1 MSNMVKI
8 KINNIEVEVEKGT
21 MLLDA
26 IKAAG
31 FNVPTLCYHE
41 DLEPTGGCG
50 VCVVEMK
57 GAPTLKRACCTPID
71 SDGIE
76 INTFSEKVKRAR
88 RTVVELILSDH
99 PDDCLTCIK
108 NGNCELQSIAEELGV
123 RENRFEKIYSKK
135 EIDESST
142 SIVRDPEKC
151 IKCQRCVQ
159 VCQEVQSVA
168 AIDMIQRGFDTIMG
182 LPFEMGLADTVCI
195 NCGQCISVCPVG
207 AIYEKLNEKDVWDAL
222 SDPNKHVIVQEAP
235 AVRVAIGEE
244 FGMEPGTVT
253 AGKMHSALKRLG
265 FDKVFD
271 TNFSADLTIMEEG
284 TELIGRAKHAISTGD
299 MSKLPIITSCSPGWI
314 KFMETFYPNLMNNV
328 STSKSPQQM
337 FGALSK
343 TYYADKEGIDPA
355 KIISVSIMPC
365 TAKKYEAQRPEMRA
379 SGYQDVDFVLT
390 TREFARMIKLAG
402 IDFANLPDVTA
413 DSPMGEYTGAA
424 TIFGATGG
432 VMEAALRTGY
442 ELISGETLPSVDL
455 KMVRGMDGVKEADVE
470 IPGLPFPLKVAIAH
484 GLGNARKILDRVSKQ
499 IEKDGKSEYHFIEI
513 MACPGGCVGGGGQ
526 PYGSTLAVR
535 AKRAYGLY
543 NEDSTM
549 LTHRKSHENEQI
561 KQLYKEFLG
570 EPNGEKAYHLLHTK
584 YTRRD
589 DI

>member
-1 MSNMVKI
+1 MEIVN
-8 KINNIEVEVEKGT
+8 
-21 MLLDA
+21 
-26 IKAAG
+26 
-31 FNVPTLCYHE
+31 FNL
-41 DLEPTGGCG
+41 
-50 VCVVEMK
+50 
-57 GAPTLKRACCTPID
+57 
-71 SDGIE
+71 
-76 INTFSEKVKRAR
+76 
-88 RTVVELILSDH
+88 
-99 PDDCLTCIK
+99 
-108 NGNCELQSIAEELGV
+108 
-123 RENRFEKIYSKK
+123 KK

-328 STSKSPQQM
+328 STCKSPQQM

-570 EPNGEKAYHLLHTK
+570 EPNGEKAHHLLHTK

-589 DI
+589 NI

>member
-1 MSNMVKI
+1 MNNMVKI

-26 IKAAG
+26 IKVAG
-31 FNVPTLCYHE
+31 FDVPTLCYHE

-71 SDGIE
+71 GDGIE
-76 INTFSEKVKRAR
+76 INTFSEKVKKAR

-99 PDDCLTCIK
+99 PDDCLTCIR
-108 NGNCELQSIAEELGV
+108 NGNCELQSLAEELGV
-123 RENRFEKIYSKK
+123 RENRFEKIYTEK
-135 EIDESST
+135 EIDESSS
-142 SIVRDPEKC
+142 SIIRDPLKC

-159 VCQEVQSVA
+159 VCQEVQEVA

-222 SDPNKHVIVQEAP
+222 SDPKKHVIVQEAP

-244 FGMEPGTVT
+244 FGMEPGTIT

-271 TNFSADLTIMEEG
+271 TNFSADLTIMEES
-284 TELIGRAKHAISTGD
+284 TELIGITKHAISTGD

-328 STSKSPQQM
+328 STCKSPQQM

-343 TYYADKEGIDPA
+343 TYYADKEGIDPGN
-355 KIISVSIMPC
+355 IVSVSVMPC

-402 IDFANLPDVTA
+402 IDFANLPDVIA

-484 GLGNARKILDRVSKQ
+484 GLGNARKILDKVSKQ
-499 IEKDGKSEYHFIEI
+499 IEKDRKSEYHFIEI

-526 PYGSTLAVR
+526 PYGSSIAIR
-535 AKRAYGLY
+535 AKRACGLY

-570 EPNGEKAYHLLHTK
+570 EPNGEKAHHLLHTK